1 MTVLVGTQPSPD
13 MDSSLSTAPPE
24 LVVIIP
30 DDGHC
35 NWSEVAS
42 QSRSNSHFP
51 GDSGCGILL
60 KLFQKLLAVSVSSFE
75 NCFFN

>member
-1 MTVLVGTQPSPD
+1 MTVLVDTQPSPD
-13 MDSSLSTAPPE
+13 TDSSLSTAPPE

-35 NWSEVAS
+35 NWGEVAS

-51 GDSGCGILL
+51 GDSDVEHFKNFL
-60 KLFQKLLAVSVSSFE
+60 KSYWLSLFSFE